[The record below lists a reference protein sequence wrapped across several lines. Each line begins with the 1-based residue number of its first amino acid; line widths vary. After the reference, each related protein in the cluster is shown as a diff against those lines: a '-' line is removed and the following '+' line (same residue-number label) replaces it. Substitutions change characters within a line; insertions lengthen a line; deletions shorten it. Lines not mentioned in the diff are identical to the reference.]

1 MRKIGF
7 VALCILAVNLSFGQ
21 SYPADKEK
29 FVKTLQGLT
38 NDYLTK
44 EQREFMND
52 KFQPAL
58 VKLNTFPDKYFNIMV
73 ANANAMEAKKL
84 KAYPDI
90 FNYVFSVYSFVEN
103 KQPEASFTA
112 WQASIDKLLEAK
124 NVKKFSDFIET
135 SAGFFSRKALIE
147 GSNESW
153 FAYGNYVFEF
163 TDKPLIRFT
172 DIRLVCGFINKDPK
186 KDEPRFLDSIVVYN
200 TSGTFDPISKKWDG
214 RSGKV
219 DWVKVGLPNS
229 ETFAELKGYDINM
242 KTELL
247 SCDSVMLTSP
257 YFPGKKILGKY
268 SDRAVRPTN
277 GSTKSF
283 PNFISYDR
291 KLVVKEIRP
300 QMDYTG
306 GFVMEGN
313 RVSGQGTEKE
323 PANLT
328 IYRNSKPFI
337 ITNSQNY
344 TFSKEQIISPVA
356 KVYIKV
362 SDQDTIFHP
371 GVNFRYVSDTDVVY
385 LTRGTNGISIAPF
398 KDTYHE
404 LEQYVPVIQWDRKSN
419 ELILAYPPFSNNEQ
433 RQARFEST
441 NFFDQAMYDRLQ
453 GVDQNHPLAL
463 IYNYCYK
470 HDEFYVTEGTIA
482 TSLNKTVEQ
491 CRSLILELAALG
503 FLTYDSESR
512 MVLVNKKTEN
522 FVKSRAGRMDFD
534 NLMFVSDLRP
544 KSLEKSKEEIAA
556 DENLRYVDSIYKIQ
570 NKERS
575 LKKNFGTIS
584 LTNLEMKLVAV
595 DKVSLSDIQS
605 TFVLPNK
612 GDVLIKA
619 NRNFEFSGWV
629 NSGKLQT
636 MTKVAS
642 YDYAANKVFLT
653 ETGTSTYRVRPLK
666 KEDGVQSILMNSS
679 VEGITGELLVDA
691 PNNRSGAKADL
702 GFPKL
707 VSAKPTKIFY
717 NSPYIYKG
725 AYDSLRFFY
734 KVDPF
739 DMDSLDNFSEKSM
752 SLKGELTSAGI
763 FPVIRQDVKIMNDYS
778 FGFSTKAP
786 EGGYVFYGTK
796 AKYDNQILLSNN
808 GLQGK
813 GKIDYIQSTS
823 ESINL
828 FTFLPD
834 STVGFAKFVNK
845 PLEIGVQYPDVK
857 SDEAYITYVPKG
869 NLLKAAST
877 SRADLEMFNGEAKM
891 KGVTMIRPTGMTG
904 MGIIS
909 MQKAQLGSDLFK
921 FKRWDVD
928 ADTSI
933 FNLTNPYKEEGESDL
948 AMSTANFSAHVSYKD
963 RKGEFK
969 SNAGEQ
975 IMTFDINQYICKM
988 DMFTWLMDQD
998 ELEMETKQKGKTS
1011 DISINS
1017 DLDLVVPNFYSIH
1030 PKQDSLQF
1038 RAPKAKFSQK
1048 EKTITCTKT
1057 EFIDVADARIFPDS
1071 MKVII
1076 RKKAD
1081 MDPLKNSV
1089 IVANYITKYH
1099 TFTKAETK
1107 ITARRA
1113 YNATGIYPYYD
1124 SDSAKTLIAMDKI
1137 TVDSSYQTIAT
1148 GSIKPDANFKLS
1160 SQFDYYGT
1168 VNVKAA
1174 NPRISFSGATR
1185 INHSCEKFAKS
1196 WMSFSA
1202 EIDPKNIQIPVTNT
1216 MKSLDG
1222 KNLSAGIVW
1231 HDSRAKDSIRLYPT
1245 FLSELE
1251 APTDPIAMT
1260 ATGLLQYDFTTK
1272 EYQIST
1278 KEKFANR
1285 AVAGNFLA
1293 LNTETCSLNGDGV
1306 INLGMDYGPITV
1318 DAVGT
1323 ISYDQTTGV
1332 TDLNT
1337 TMRFNIP
1344 MDKGVW
1350 QGLGDRIVAYE
1361 GSKPIDIDNTT
1372 LDLAIVNWQDQKTA
1386 DKLKQD
1392 YTLSEDK
1399 KLKKVPDAFEK
1410 SIVITGVRLKTI
1422 PTSQDTKG
1430 LMSSVE
1436 GAGIVNLY
1444 GQGVMRQVI
1453 FRSLFEQLYSGNGDH
1468 FAFNMDV
1475 PGGSYYMCDY
1485 SMIKDEG
1492 KFAIYTSDAELA
1504 AAINAIKEDKR
1515 KEKNFMYEI
1524 STNSV
1529 LLAKLNR
1536 IFE

>member
-1 MRKIGF
+1 
-7 VALCILAVNLSFGQ
+7 
-21 SYPADKEK
+21 
-29 FVKTLQGLT
+29 
-38 NDYLTK
+38 
-44 EQREFMND
+44 
-52 KFQPAL
+52 
-58 VKLNTFPDKYFNIMV
+58 MV

-90 FNYVFSVYSFVEN
+90 FNYVFSVYSFVES

-112 WQASIDKLLEAK
+112 WQASIDKLLDNK

-153 FAYGNYVFEF
+153 FAYGNYAFEF
-163 TDKPLIRFT
+163 TDKPIIRFT
-172 DIRLVCGFINKDPK
+172 DVRLVCGFINKDQGK
-186 KDEPRFLDSIVVYN
+186 GEARFLDSIVVYN
-200 TSGTFDPISKKWDG
+200 TSGVFDPISKKWDG
-214 RSGKV
+214 NSGKV
-219 DWVKVGLPNS
+219 DWLKVGISNT
-229 ETFAELKGYDINM
+229 ETFAELKRYDINM

-247 SCDSVMLTSP
+247 ACDSVLLTSP

-268 SDRAVRPTN
+268 TDRAIRPTQ

-291 KLVVKEIRP
+291 KLQVKEIRP

-313 RVSGQGTEKE
+313 RVSGQGTSNE

-328 IYRNSKPFI
+328 IYRNSKPFMI
-337 ITNSQNY
+337 AYAQNY
-344 TFSKEQIISPVA
+344 TFTKEHIVSPVA
-356 KVYIKV
+356 KVYIKI

-371 GVNFRYVSDTDVVY
+371 GVNFRYVSDTDIVY

-398 KDTYHE
+398 KDSYHE
-404 LEQYVPVIQWDRKSN
+404 LEQYVPVIEWSRKAN
-419 ELILAYPPFSNNEQ
+419 ELVLAFPPFSNNEQ
-433 RQARFEST
+433 HVARFEST
-441 NFFDQAMYDRLQ
+441 NYFDAQLYDRLQ
-453 GVDQNHPLAL
+453 GGATDHPLAL
-463 IYNYCYK
+463 IYNYCYR
-470 HDEFYVTEGTIA
+470 HDEFYVPEGTIA
-482 TSLNKTVEQ
+482 TALGKTVEQ
-491 CRSLILELAALG
+491 CRPLILELATLG
-503 FLTYDSESR
+503 FLSYDSDSR
-512 MVLVNKKTEN
+512 MVNVNRKTEN
-522 FVKSRAGRMDFD
+522 FVKARAGRMDYD

-544 KSLEKSKEEIAA
+544 KSLDKTKEEIAA
-556 DENLRYVDSIYKIQ
+556 DPNLRYVDSLYKIQ
-570 NKERS
+570 TKERS
-575 LKKNFGTIS
+575 LKKSFGTIS
-584 LTNLEMKLVAV
+584 LTNLEMKLNAV
-595 DKVSLSDIQS
+595 DRVSLSDIQS
-605 TFVLPNK
+605 TFVLPEK
-612 GDVLIKA
+612 GNVLIKA

-629 NSGKLQT
+629 NSGKLQS

-653 ETGTSTYRVRPLK
+653 ETGTSTLKVRPLK
-666 KEDGVQSILMNSS
+666 KEDGTQSILMTSS
-679 VEGITGELLVDA
+679 IEGITGELLVDA
-691 PNNRSGAKADL
+691 PNNRSGSKADV

-707 VSAKPTKIFY
+707 VSSKPTKIFY
-717 NSPYIYKG
+717 NSEYIYKG
-725 AYDSLRFFY
+725 AYDSVRFFY

-739 DMDSLDNFSEKSM
+739 DMDSLDNFAEKTLR
-752 SLKGELTSAGI
+752 LKGELTSAGI

-796 AKYDNQILLSNN
+796 AKYDNEILLSNN
-808 GLQGK
+808 GLQGR

-933 FNLTNPYKEEGESDL
+933 FNLTNPYKEEGEADL
-948 AMSTANFSAHVSYKD
+948 AMSTSNFSAHVSYKD

-975 IMTFDINQYICKM
+975 IMRFDINQYICKM

-998 ELEMETKQKGKTS
+998 ELEMESKQKGKTS

-1076 RKKAD
+1076 RKKAE

-1099 TFTKAETK
+1099 TFTKADTK
-1107 ITARRA
+1107 ISARRA
-1113 YNATGIYPYYD
+1113 YMASGIYPYYD
-1124 SDSAKTLIAMDKI
+1124 ADSAKTLITMDKI
-1137 TVDSSYQTIAT
+1137 TVDSSYQTVAS

-1185 INHSCEKFAKS
+1185 INHSCEKFARS

-1202 EIDPKNIQIPVTNT
+1202 EIDPKNIQIPVTNN

-1278 KEKFANR
+1278 NEKFANR

-1323 ISYDQTTGV
+1323 VSYDQSTGV

-1337 TMRFNIP
+1337 TMRFNLP

-1350 QGLGDRIVAYE
+1350 QSLGDRIVAYE
-1361 GSKPIDIDNTT
+1361 GSKPIDLDNTT
-1372 LDLAIVNWQDQKTA
+1372 LDLALVNWQDQKTA
-1386 DKLKQD
+1386 DKVKQD

-1399 KLKKVPDAFEK
+1399 KLKKVPDALEK

-1422 PTSQDTKG
+1422 PSSQDTKG

-1453 FRSLFEQLYSGNGDH
+1453 FRSLFEQLYSGMGDH
-1468 FAFNMDV
+1468 FVFNMDV
-1475 PGGSYYMCDY
+1475 PGGSYYLLDY
-1485 SMIKDEG
+1485 SMVKDEG
-1492 KFAIYTSDAELA
+1492 KLQIYTSDAELA

-1515 KEKNFMYEI
+1515 KEKNFLYEI